1 MIHFVDQLNV
11 FGGLIFMYSSVGE
24 FVCIAVNCFLKEISY
39 KNKNRLY
46 GRSYLLFLTKT

>member
-24 FVCIAVNCFLKEISY
+24 FVCSCQLFLKEISY